1 MKLGYYDTM
10 RLIYGLKGKIY
21 YIDESEEECY
31 YLNQFLQLREERIE
45 LLMGRFH
52 VGKREQ
58 WMRKLTEQIL
68 PMVAAELKLEREW
81 TYRELYL
88 AVLEATAKLCRVQKY
103 RVYGLEELQ
112 NLTAGKLERMKN
124 REELPA
130 FVNFIY
136 QKEEEA

>member
-1 MKLGYYDTM
+1 M
-10 RLIYGLKGKIY
+10 
-21 YIDESEEECY
+21 
-31 YLNQFLQLREERIE
+31 
-45 LLMGRFH
+45 
-52 VGKREQ
+52 
-58 WMRKLTEQIL
+58 
-68 PMVAAELKLEREW
+68 
-81 TYRELYL
+81 
-88 AVLEATAKLCRVQKY
+88 LEATAKLCRVQKY